1 MAAQG
6 CERVHFTTIF
16 LLTLPKKSNGY
27 PPPDSLLCVWWWLC
41 GGRTWWYHIYMSQT
55 RACGSVHANICD
67 SLLLKQLFSTGN
79 CHITT
84 ESYRLAGLGGPYSR
98 VPTFDF
104 QPFRTVFLFFLLI
117 ACSGSFVQFPAVL
130 SEQPGVVT
138 PRQDR

>member
-1 MAAQG
+1 MG
-6 CERVHFTTIF
+6 GVFLTCGRHF
-16 LLTLPKKSNGY
+16 
-27 PPPDSLLCVWWWLC
+27 DQASLLIQQQQADVTRPLLGVARLATRFCI
-41 GGRTWWYHIYMSQT
+41 IYMSQIC
-55 RACGSVHANICD
+55 ACGSVHASICD
-67 SLLLKQLFSTGN
+67 SLLLEPHFSTGN
-79 CHITT
+79 CPITT